1 MFLDHIVTTGVP
13 TIVGTYLAV
22 EDPMTLDWFDRL
34 GFAAVA
40 VMLLW
45 WVLKRFSASMDAQAK
60 AIDDNTAAIR
70 DLEKAIREK
79 P

>member
-1 MFLDHIVTTGVP
+1 MFLDHIVTTGAPAV
-13 TIVGTYLAV
+13 VGTYLAV

-60 AIDDNTAAIR
+60 AIEDNT
-70 DLEKAIREK
+70 EAIRELEQTIREK
-79 P
+79 Q